1 MLNLK
6 DETRTLTDR
15 VEVLTNQKW
24 DAISNASRHCNNIR
38 GKLFDDVSLA
48 LSGIEGKLKFATGS
62 KVWDGQVHNIE
73 DDFTRDVVIEAK
85 EKVAETRKVLIEIM
99 NELREGS
106 DKLFN

>member
-1 MLNLK
+1 MFNLK
-6 DETRTLTDR
+6 NETHALTDR

-24 DAISNASRHCNNIR
+24 DAISNASRHCNSIR
-38 GKLFDDVSLA
+38 SKLFDDVSLA

-62 KVWDGQVHNIE
+62 KVWDESIPQIE
-73 DDFTRDVVIEAK
+73 DDFAREVVTEAMN
-85 EKVAETRKVLIEIM
+85 KVAETRKVLIEIM